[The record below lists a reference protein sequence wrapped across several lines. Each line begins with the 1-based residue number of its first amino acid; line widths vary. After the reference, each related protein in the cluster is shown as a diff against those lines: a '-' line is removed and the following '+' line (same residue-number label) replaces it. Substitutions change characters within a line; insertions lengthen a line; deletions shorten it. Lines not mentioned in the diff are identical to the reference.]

1 MIRKARV
8 TSVDVAKRAGVSASA
23 VSRTFTPGASVA
35 KDTREKVLRA
45 AHELGYRPNAIAR
58 SLITSRSNI
67 IGVVMAAL
75 DNQYHPQFLERLS
88 DELQKRGYQILLF
101 RGPDEG
107 HADVAVETILQYQV
121 DGLILASATL
131 SSEFAE
137 KCVAAGAPV
146 VLFNRT
152 PHRGVCS
159 SVTSD
164 NVAGGQRIA
173 EFLLAGGH
181 KRFAFVAGGANS
193 STNRDRERGYM
204 RALNDAGISNVLRAV
219 GNYSFEGAREAARE
233 LFSAV
238 VRPDAI
244 FVANDHMAFAVMD
257 EARYRFG
264 LAIPDDVSIVG
275 YNDSRVSSWESYSL
289 TTLEQPVDA
298 LVDATVD
305 VLINQIQSRSQSRRR
320 IQVAGN
326 LIVRRSAK
334 LPPRG
339 IVHAGAYQIWI
350 PERADPSAPLTA
362 ADKRDKAWARV

>member
-1 MIRKARV
+1 MVKKGRV
-8 TSVDVAKRAGVSASA
+8 NSIDVARRAGVSASA

-35 KDTREKVLRA
+35 KATRERVMRA
-45 AHELGYRPNAIAR
+45 ARELGYRPNAIAR

-67 IGVVMAAL
+67 IGVVMASL

-88 DELQKRGYQILLF
+88 AALQVRGYQILLF
-101 RGPDEG
+101 GGPDDG
-107 HADVAVETILQYQV
+107 HADAAVETILQYQV

-164 NVAGGQRIA
+164 NVAGGERIA
-173 EFLLAGGH
+173 SFLLAGGH

-193 STNRDRERGYM
+193 STNRDRERGYL
-204 RALNDAGISNVLRAV
+204 RALADAGIADVRCVV
-219 GNYSFEGAREAARE
+219 GNYSFDRAREAACE
-233 LFSAV
+233 LFLNPD
-238 VRPDAI
+238 RPDAI

-264 LAIPDDVSIVG
+264 LSIPDDVSIVG
-275 YNDSRVSSWESYSL
+275 YNDSRVSSWESYAL
-289 TTLEQPVDA
+289 TTLEQPVDV

-305 VLINQIQSRSQSRRR
+305 VLIAQIQGRSSSRRR

-334 LPPRG
+334 LPPHG
-339 IVHAGAYQIWI
+339 IVQSGSRRIWM
-350 PERADPSAPLTA
+350 PEAASPSAKRA
-362 ADKRDKAWARV
+362 APDRKVRAWAQN

>member
-1 MIRKARV
+1 MIKKGRV
-8 TSVDVAKRAGVSASA
+8 TSIDVARRAGVSASA
-23 VSRTFTPGASVA
+23 VSRTYTPGASVA
-35 KDTREKVLRA
+35 KSTRERVMRA
-45 AHELGYRPNAIAR
+45 ARELGYRPNAIAR

-67 IGVVMAAL
+67 IGVVMASL
-75 DNQYHPQFLERLS
+75 DNQYHPQFLEGLS
-88 DELQKRGYQILLF
+88 AKLQARGYQIMLF
-101 RGPDEG
+101 RGPDDG
-107 HADVAVETILQYQV
+107 HADAAVETILQYQV

-173 EFLLAGGH
+173 NFLLAGGH
-181 KRFAFVAGGANS
+181 KTFAFVAGGANS
-193 STNRDRERGYM
+193 STNRDRERGYL
-204 RALNDAGISNVLRAV
+204 RALAEAGVTDVRCVV
-219 GNYSFEGAREAARE
+219 GNYSFDGAREAARA
-233 LFSAV
+233 LFSGPR
-238 VRPDAI
+238 RPDAI

-264 LAIPDDVSIVG
+264 LSIPADVSIVG

-289 TTLEQPVDA
+289 TTLEQPVDI

-305 VLINQIQSRSQSRRR
+305 VLLEQIQGHSKSRRR

-334 LPPRG
+334 RPPHG
-339 IVHAGAYQIWI
+339 IVQSGAHQIWM
-350 PERADPSAPLTA
+350 PETAAPSA
-362 ADKRDKAWARV
+362 KRVPSDRKDRAWADS